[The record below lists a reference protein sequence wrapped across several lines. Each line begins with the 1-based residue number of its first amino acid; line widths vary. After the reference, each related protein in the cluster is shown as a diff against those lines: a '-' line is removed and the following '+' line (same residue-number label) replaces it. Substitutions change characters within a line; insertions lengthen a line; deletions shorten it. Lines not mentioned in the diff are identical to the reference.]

1 VTATLNGAQLNAAPD
16 ADRSAIVPSAILFS
30 HAVGAGERQ
39 AVGRTGGSTKHEP
52 FVAQATKKDAALD
65 DLARRIDDSPHLD
78 YAVLLAHVFL
88 ADQLADLLGLR
99 LKTDS
104 LPTRLPEFEMVM
116 NLALAG
122 TRFEEDRRAL
132 TALNEA
138 RNRAAHRIDRQ
149 SFSTKVERFT
159 ELVWVEEPSGRHTF
173 DWPIDDSGRIAVFL
187 RSFRTVVQRVYDY
200 QSEYQVHFPGA

>member
-1 VTATLNGAQLNAAPD
+1 M
-16 ADRSAIVPSAILFS
+16 
-30 HAVGAGERQ
+30 
-39 AVGRTGGSTKHEP
+39 
-52 FVAQATKKDAALD
+52 AQATEKDAAID

-88 ADQLADLLGLR
+88 AEQLADLLGLR

-138 RNRAAHRIDRQ
+138 RNRVAHRIDRQ
-149 SFSTKVERFT
+149 SFSTKLERFT
-159 ELVWVEEPSGRHTF
+159 ELVWVGEQSSDHVFE
-173 DWPIDDSGRIAVFL
+173 WPIEESARIAAFL
-187 RSFRTVVQRVYDY
+187 RSFRTVVQRIYDY
-200 QSEYQVHFPGA
+200 QSEYQAQFPGA